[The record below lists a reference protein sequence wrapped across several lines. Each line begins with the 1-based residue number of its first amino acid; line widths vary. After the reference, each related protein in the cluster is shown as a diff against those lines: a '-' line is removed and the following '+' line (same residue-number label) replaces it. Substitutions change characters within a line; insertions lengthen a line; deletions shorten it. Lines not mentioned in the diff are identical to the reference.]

1 MVYEFLTI
9 THIVNNNSYELNN
22 FEFIIGSVPL
32 IRCTWTNRRR
42 AVPFDP
48 DRAIDCP
55 DALSLPFVTEFW
67 WRWLLPYFPLL
78 QNSTTHLCPGRGA
91 SCTENT
97 SLWRGGGLALWH
109 LPLLSRN
116 RAFRSSCSVA
126 LQPCCDLKFWTLFE
140 VDLLSVPFA
149 LLAASIDCSHCYY
162 HSRHAPARYLLGLLI
177 NYRLSLACC
186 SWFSLT
192 FSLRSLSTNL
202 LFSLPSQPPSLSLDL
217 LGLPITCLLS

>member
-91 SCTENT
+91 SCTEST
-97 SLWRGGGLALWH
+97 SLGRGGGDLVLWH

-116 RAFRSSCSVA
+116 RALRSSCSVA
-126 LQPCCDLKFWTLFE
+126 LQPCCVLKFWTLFE
-140 VDLLSVPFA
+140 VDLLYVPFA
-149 LLAASIDCSHCYY
+149 LLAASIDCSHCCY
-162 HSRHAPARYLLGLLI
+162 HSLHVCRRSRSIPPQPTDHLPA
-177 NYRLSLACC
+177 
-186 SWFSLT
+186 
-192 FSLRSLSTNL
+192 
-202 LFSLPSQPPSLSLDL
+202 LFSLLLLFLPHFFPSAHFRQTYYFHFLPNHPPYHQISSVY
-217 LGLPITCLLS
+217 C